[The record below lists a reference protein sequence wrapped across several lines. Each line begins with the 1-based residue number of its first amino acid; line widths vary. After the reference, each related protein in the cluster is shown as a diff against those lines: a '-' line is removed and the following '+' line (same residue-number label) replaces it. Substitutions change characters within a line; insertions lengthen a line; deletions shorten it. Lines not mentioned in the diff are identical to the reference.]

1 MNNFKLTRDIN
12 NIINNYLDY
21 SSKKLNKILNIS
33 NQIKVNLKLKKNIT
47 IEDIIFICA
56 KLGYKGFYIDSD
68 YNDIITE
75 IDKLLSPYNWYEEF
89 DVYNLI
95 EYNINGIFMV
105 EHLFAC
111 ENNYIIGTEWI
122 DESQQINFMRLNLC
136 E

>member
-1 MNNFKLTRDIN
+1 M
-12 NIINNYLDY
+12 
-21 SSKKLNKILNIS
+21 
-33 NQIKVNLKLKKNIT
+33 
-47 IEDIIFICA
+47 
-56 KLGYKGFYIDSD
+56 GYKGFYIDVE
-68 YNDIITE
+68 YADIITE

-122 DESQQINFMRLNLC
+122 DKPQQINFMKLNCC